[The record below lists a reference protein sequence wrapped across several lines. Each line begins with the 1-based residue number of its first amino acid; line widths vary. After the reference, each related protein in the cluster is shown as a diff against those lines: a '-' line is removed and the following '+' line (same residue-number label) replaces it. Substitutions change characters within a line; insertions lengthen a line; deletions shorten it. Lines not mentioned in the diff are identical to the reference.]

1 MSNAILLDNTFYRLT
16 SSQRYDHVISL
27 IKKGSSVW
35 TLADSEGCLIID
47 LGSYK
52 VLPIWPNETLALAW
66 GEKEYQGFAT
76 LEINA
81 EDWAAKWLPGM
92 QGDHFSVGIAPNL
105 AGECIVASAEEH
117 AADLNR

>member
-1 MSNAILLDNTFYRLT
+1 M
-16 SSQRYDHVISL
+16 
-27 IKKGSSVW
+27 
-35 TLADSEGCLIID
+35 IID
-47 LGSYK
+47 LGSDK

-117 AADLNR
+117 ATDLNR